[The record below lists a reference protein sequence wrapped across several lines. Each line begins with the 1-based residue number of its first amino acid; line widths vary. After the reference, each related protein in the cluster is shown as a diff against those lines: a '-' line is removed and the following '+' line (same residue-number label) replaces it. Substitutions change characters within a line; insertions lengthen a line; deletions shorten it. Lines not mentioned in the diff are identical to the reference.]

1 MKTALYPGT
10 FDPITNGHL
19 DVLERAC
26 RIFDHVI
33 VAIADN
39 HLKQP
44 LFSLEERC
52 AFVEANRPEPH
63 KTSVRPFQSLT
74 VEFARSVG
82 AVATIRGL
90 RAVSDFEYEF
100 QMAQINRFLDS
111 GIETIF
117 LMPSEKHFFLS
128 SGMVREISRFSDKAK
143 HFVPPDVHKALQK
156 KFNAPL
162 TLSNQSSATSDEG
175 T

>member
-26 RIFDHVI
+26 HIFDHVI

-39 HLKQP
+39 QRKQP
-44 LFSLEERC
+44 LFSIEERC

-100 QMAQINRFLDS
+100 QMAQINRFLDN

-128 SGMVREISRFSDKAK
+128 SSMVREISRFSYKAQ
-143 HFVPPDVHKALQK
+143 HFVPPDVHEALQK
-156 KFNAPL
+156 KFSRPL
-162 TLSNQSSATSDEG
+162 SSQDSATSEEG
-175 T
+175 K